1 MHRALEL
8 AKRGFGNVSP
18 NPMVGCVIVHNDL
31 IIGEGWHRQ
40 FGQAHAEVNAINSV
54 LNEELLAQSTLFVS
68 LEPCSHFGKTPP
80 CADLIIAK
88 KIPKVVIASVDPNS
102 KVSGQGIE
110 KLKAA
115 GVEVIS
121 GVLDEEAKFINR
133 RFNTFHQKKRP
144 YIILKWAQSADGF
157 IDKQRTNNETGSFA
171 ISSKEARQLT
181 HKWRTEEQAILIG
194 KATAINDQPLL
205 TTRLWPGKNPL
216 RILIDP
222 NLDVDLS
229 NPIFNEDARTLVFN
243 RLESR
248 MIFNTER
255 IQLDFSK
262 NVLENILSYLHYEG
276 IQSVLVEGGR
286 QTLDS
291 FIESNLFDEI
301 RRFTSLELNLHKGL
315 KAPQINML
323 ALDSSAIENKDLL
336 EVFRI
341 T

>member
-8 AKRGFGNVSP
+8 AKRGFGNVAP
-18 NPMVGCVIVHNDL
+18 NPMVGCVIVHNDS
-31 IIGEGWHRQ
+31 IIGEGWHQQ

-54 LNEELLAQSTLFVS
+54 INQELLAQSTLYVT

-80 CADLIIAK
+80 CADLIITK
-88 KIPKVVIASVDPNS
+88 NIPKVVIASIDPNP
-102 KVSGQGIE
+102 KVSGKGIE
-110 KLKAA
+110 KLKTA
-115 GVEVIS
+115 GIEVIS
-121 GVLDEEAKFINR
+121 GILDAEAKFINR

-157 IDKQRTNNETGSFA
+157 MDKQRSTNEAGSFA
-171 ISSKEARQLT
+171 ISSPEAHQLT
-181 HKWRTEEQAILIG
+181 HRWRTEEQAILIG
-194 KATAINDQPLL
+194 KTTAINDQPLL
-205 TTRLWPGKNPL
+205 TARLWPGKNPL

-222 NLDVDLS
+222 NLEVDLS

-248 MIFNTER
+248 LIFNTER
-255 IQLDFSK
+255 IQLDFSQ

-301 RRFTSLELNLHKGL
+301 RRFTSLELKLDEGL
-315 KAPQINML
+315 KAPQIEML
-323 ALDSSAIENKDLL
+323 ALECYTIENKDFL
-336 EVFRI
+336 EVFRNA
-341 T
+341 